1 MKQHGAS
8 IGEGVSVGEGSIIYA
23 PQIVI
28 GNNVSVGS
36 KNTIY
41 CQERFIVGAMTRFGT
56 ELELRC
62 RQAVIGSGVF
72 VEDKN
77 IIGGGGHKDPWAIIT
92 IGDDCYLGSELM
104 LNTCR
109 PILIGRNV
117 FITNRSIILT
127 HNVGHSYID
136 GYENRFA
143 PVLLEDFSQV
153 GIASV
158 LYAGAR
164 VCSEAVIGSNSYV
177 TGSIP
182 AKKLA
187 MGVPARVV
195 GNSRQEL
202 TSRQQQER
210 TKEIHADFRLL
221 LECKGYD
228 VSSLTES
235 GHEFVVTHEGVQYGL
250 AISFQGDVLH
260 LHSETHWVVWTLDS
274 KPLIS
279 NEEHVVMDLLN
290 KQCLGTEKNIWVDT
304 VREYLRKRGIK
315 LYPSPWRYLGGFI

>member
-1 MKQHGAS
+1 
-8 IGEGVSVGEGSIIYA
+8 
-23 PQIVI
+23 
-28 GNNVSVGS
+28 
-36 KNTIY
+36 
-41 CQERFIVGAMTRFGT
+41 MTRFGT

-72 VEDKN
+72 AEDKN

-143 PVLLEDFSQV
+143 PVLLEDYSQV

-202 TSRQQQER
+202 
-210 TKEIHADFRLL
+210 IP
-221 LECKGYD
+221 Y
-228 VSSLTES
+228 
-235 GHEFVVTHEGVQYGL
+235 
-250 AISFQGDVLH
+250 
-260 LHSETHWVVWTLDS
+260 
-274 KPLIS
+274 
-279 NEEHVVMDLLN
+279 
-290 KQCLGTEKNIWVDT
+290 
-304 VREYLRKRGIK
+304 
-315 LYPSPWRYLGGFI
+315 